1 MTEKISIDDV
11 IDFLASEI
19 DLRLEHES
27 TRNKFIKN
35 AIDCLYDCKAKL
47 KSSGGIISDKIS
59 INEVIGF
66 LEGELYTIPESLTE
80 EEEEKWLFEIGA
92 NDAIEDAIEWLEDYE
107 TKNDI
112 EWLEDC
118 ETKWESL
125 EDSEVNMLEN
135 KDANNFK
142 EITEEMLALYL
153 LKNKN
158 YGNSFS
164 QQFSEYGLTSSCIRL
179 EDKLR
184 RIKTINKQLENRE
197 KTNTDD
203 ESIRDSLV
211 DLANYAI
218 LTVIELDREG
228 K

>member
-1 MTEKISIDDV
+1 MTEKINIDDV

-19 DLRLEHES
+19 DLRLGHES
-27 TRNKFIKN
+27 TRNEFIKN
-35 AIDCLYDCKAKL
+35 AIDCLYGCKAKL
-47 KSSGGIISDKIS
+47 KSSEGIISDKIS
-59 INEVIGF
+59 INEVISF
-66 LEGELYTIPESLTE
+66 LEGEFYTIPESLTE
-80 EEEEKWLFEIGA
+80 EEEKKWLFEIGA

-107 TKNDI
+107 TK
-112 EWLEDC
+112 
-118 ETKWESL
+118 WEGS
-125 EDSEVNMLEN
+125 EDSKADALKN
-135 KDANNFK
+135 KDANSFK
-142 EITEEMLALYL
+142 EITKEMLALYL

-164 QQFSEYGLTSSCIRL
+164 EQFSEYGLTSSCIRL

-218 LTVIELDREG
+218 LTVIELDREV